1 MAVCGGG
8 CGKDEGGQ
16 PKGMNSSV
24 GTSGQVTE
32 DPGQSVRDGVLKRG
46 LAAILS
52 GDVSGYGRLMHAD
65 EEGTVR
71 LLTDSRAA
79 ISRCVAQHD
88 GRVVDMAG
96 DSVLAVFP
104 SVTGALR
111 SAVDIQRE
119 LAKRNASLPP
129 ADRMQFRLGVHLGE
143 ILLDD
148 DAPYG
153 DVVNLAARIEG
164 LAEPGGICISEAV
177 HSQVQGQVNF
187 RYAYLGRR
195 QVKNSKEPVPV
206 YRVDWDAPPGWHRA
220 RRWRIQPLIFPAG
233 AVLVLVV
240 FALVFSPEQGFS
252 PMQSPD
258 SPPEPPAVLVGE
270 PPGSSIAVLPFENLS
285 PEPDQDYFSDGITA
299 DLITDLSNLSGL
311 LVIARNT
318 SFAQRRRDLSPQVVG
333 KELGV
338 RYLLEGSVRRA
349 GDRVRITAQLIDAES
364 GHHIWGGRY
373 DGALEDIFALQ
384 DDVTRKIVSALQVTV
399 TEAEHARLVRRQ
411 TDHLDAYDR
420 FLQGQSSF
428 FEFTAEGNAR
438 ARTHYER
445 AIELDPAF
453 ARAVAALALTHAWDY
468 RWDWSREPA
477 ASLST
482 ARELVGRAM
491 VLDDSVPQ
499 VRWVH
504 AYVVLLH
511 GEFEQAL
518 AQARYAI
525 ALDPNYADGYGLLA
539 FIHVAMGDARE
550 ALAAMDR
557 AVLLNPHYSVQYHSV
572 LGATYLL
579 LGRYDAAARVL
590 TEGVLQNHRFL
601 RNHVLLAAAYGKQG
615 RLDDAAW
622 VAEEIRALSP
632 EFSIGYWK
640 KSESFRDPATLEFF
654 AEGLRLAGV
663 PE

>member
-1 MAVCGGG
+1 
-8 CGKDEGGQ
+8 
-16 PKGMNSSV
+16 MNASV
-24 GTSGQVTE
+24 GPSRGAAEV
-32 DPGQSVRDGVLKRG
+32 PARSVRDGALKRG

-71 LLTDSRAA
+71 LLTDSRAV

-88 GRVVDMAG
+88 GRVIDMAG

-104 SVTGALR
+104 SVTEALR
-111 SAVDIQRE
+111 SAVDIQCE
-119 LAKRNASLPP
+119 LAERNAALPP
-129 ADRMQFRLGVHLGE
+129 AGRMQLRLGVHLGE
-143 ILLDD
+143 ILLGD

-153 DVVNLAARIEG
+153 DAVNLAARLEG
-164 LAEPGGICISEAV
+164 LAEPGGIYISEAV
-177 HSQVQGQVNF
+177 HSQVKGQVNV

-195 QVKNSKEPVPV
+195 QVKNSDEPVQV
-206 YRVDWDAPPGWHRA
+206 YRVDWNAPPGRHRA
-220 RRWRIQPLIFPAG
+220 RRWQLRLLLLPAG
-233 AVLVLVV
+233 AVLVLVA
-240 FALVFSPEQGFS
+240 FALVFSPEQLFS
-252 PMQSPD
+252 PVQSPD
-258 SPPEPPAVLVGE
+258 PSSEPSAVLAGE

-285 PEPDQDYFSDGITA
+285 PEPDRDYFSDGITA

-318 SFAQRRRDLSPQVVG
+318 AFAHRGRGLSPQAVG

-364 GHHIWGGRY
+364 GQHIWGGRY

-384 DDVTRKIVSALQVTV
+384 DEVTRKIVSALQVTV
-399 TEAEHARLVRRQ
+399 TEAEHIRLARRQ
-411 TDHLDAYDR
+411 TNHLDAYDR

-428 FEFTAEGNAR
+428 FEFTAEGTAR
-438 ARTHYER
+438 ARAHYER

-468 RWDWSREPA
+468 RWGWSSEPA
-477 ASLST
+477 VSL
-482 ARELVGRAM
+482 AMAQEIVARAM
-491 VLDDSVPQ
+491 TLDDSVPQ
-499 VRWVH
+499 VRRVH
-504 AYVVLLH
+504 AYVLLLH
-511 GEFEQAL
+511 GELELAL
-518 AQARYAI
+518 AQVRYAI

-539 FIHVAMGDARE
+539 FIHVAMGEARE

-557 AVLLNPHYSVQYHSV
+557 AVLLNPRYSAQYHSV
-572 LGATYLL
+572 LGAAHLL
-579 LGRYDAAARVL
+579 LGRYDDAVRVL
-590 TEGVLQNHRFL
+590 TEGVLKNHSFL

-622 VAEEIRALSP
+622 VTEEILALRP

-640 KSESFRDPATLEFF
+640 DPQSFWDPVALESL

>member
-1 MAVCGGG
+1 MAVYEGG

-16 PKGMNSSV
+16 PKGMKGSV

-32 DPGQSVRDGVLKRG
+32 DPGQSIRDGALKRG

-71 LLTDSRAA
+71 LLTDSREV

-104 SVTGALR
+104 TVTGALS

-119 LAKRNASLPP
+119 LARRNASLPP
-129 ADRMQFRLGVHLGE
+129 AARMQFRLGVHLGE

-153 DVVNLAARIEG
+153 DVVNLAARLEG

-177 HSQVQGQVNF
+177 HSQVQGQVNL
-187 RYAYLGRR
+187 RYVYLGRR
-195 QVKNSKEPVPV
+195 QVKNSEEPVPV
-206 YRVDWDAPPGWHRA
+206 YRVDWHAPPGRHRA
-220 RRWRIQPLIFPAG
+220 RRWRIRPLVLPAG
-233 AVLVLVV
+233 AVLVLVA
-240 FALVFSPEQGFS
+240 FALVFSLV
-252 PMQSPD
+252 QSPD
-258 SPPEPPAVLVGE
+258 SPPESPAVLVSE

-285 PEPDQDYFSDGITA
+285 QEPDRDYFSDGITA

-318 SFAQRRRDLSPQVVG
+318 AFAHRGRDLSPQAVG
-333 KELGV
+333 RELGV

-364 GHHIWGGRY
+364 GQHIWGERY
-373 DGALEDIFALQ
+373 DGALQDIFALQ
-384 DDVTRKIVSALQVTV
+384 DEVTRKIVSALQITV
-399 TEAEHARLVRRQ
+399 TEAEHVRLARRQ

-428 FEFTAEGNAR
+428 FEFTAKGNAR
-438 ARTHYER
+438 SRAHYEQ
-445 AIELDPAF
+445 AIALDPAF

-468 RWDWSREPA
+468 RWGWSSEPA

-491 VLDDSVPQ
+491 TLDDSLPQ

-504 AYVVLLH
+504 AYVGLLH

-518 AQARYAI
+518 AQARYAV

-539 FIHVAMGDARE
+539 FIHVAMGEARE

-557 AVLLNPHYSVQYHSV
+557 AVLLNPRYPVQYHSV

-579 LGRYDAAARVL
+579 LDRYDDAVRVL
-590 TEGVLQNHRFL
+590 TEGVLKNHSFL

-640 KSESFRDPATLEFF
+640 GSESFRNPATLEFF

>member
-1 MAVCGGG
+1 
-8 CGKDEGGQ
+8 
-16 PKGMNSSV
+16 MNASV
-24 GTSGQVTE
+24 GPSRGAAEVPARS
-32 DPGQSVRDGVLKRG
+32 DRDGALKRG

-65 EEGTVR
+65 EQATVF
-71 LLTDSRAA
+71 LLADCRAV
-79 ISRCVAQHD
+79 ISRCIAQYE

-119 LAKRNASLPP
+119 LVRRNASLPP
-129 ADRMQFRLGVHLGE
+129 AEQMQFRLGVHLGE
-143 ILLDD
+143 IFLDD
-148 DAPYG
+148 DTPYG
-153 DVVNLAARIEG
+153 DAVNLAARLEG

-177 HSQVQGQVNF
+177 HSQVQGQVNVPST
-187 RYAYLGRR
+187 YLGRR
-195 QVKNSKEPVPV
+195 QVKNSDEPVQV
-206 YRVDWDAPPGWHRA
+206 YRVDWNTPPGRHLA
-220 RRWRIQPLIFPAG
+220 RRWRIRPLVLPAG
-233 AVLVLVV
+233 AVLMLVA
-240 FALVFSPEQGFS
+240 FALVFSPEQVFS
-252 PMQSPD
+252 PVQSPD
-258 SPPEPPAVLVGE
+258 PAPESSAVLAGA

-285 PEPDQDYFSDGITA
+285 PEPDRDYFSDGITA

-318 SFAQRRRDLSPQVVG
+318 AFAHRGRDLSPQAIG
-333 KELGV
+333 RDLGV
-338 RYLLEGSVRRA
+338 RYLLQGSIRRA

-399 TEAEHARLVRRQ
+399 TEAEHVRLARRQ
-411 TDHLDAYDR
+411 TNHLDAYDR
-420 FLQGQSSF
+420 FLQGQWNF

-438 ARTHYER
+438 ARAQYEQ

-468 RWDWSREPA
+468 RWGWSSEPT

-491 VLDDSVPQ
+491 TLDDSVPQ

-504 AYVVLLH
+504 AYVLLHH

-518 AQARYAI
+518 AQARYAV

-539 FIHVAMGDARE
+539 FIHVAMGKARE
-550 ALAAMDR
+550 ALTALDR

-579 LGRYDAAARVL
+579 LGRYEDAVRVL

-640 KSESFRDPATLEFF
+640 GSESFRDPATLEFF
-654 AEGLRLAGV
+654 ADGLRLAGV

>member
-1 MAVCGGG
+1 MERKRRSLDA
-8 CGKDEGGQ
+8 DFEL
-16 PKGMNSSV
+16 PAAR
-24 GTSGQVTE
+24 T
-32 DPGQSVRDGVLKRG
+32 VRDGLLKRG

-71 LLTDSRAA
+71 LLTEFREV
-79 ISRCVAQHD
+79 ISHCVAQHD
-88 GRVVDMAG
+88 GLVVDMAG

-104 SVTGALR
+104 TVTGALK
-111 SAVDIQRE
+111 SAVEIQRE

-129 ADRMQFRLGVHLGE
+129 AARMQFRVGVHLGE
-143 ILLDD
+143 ILM
-148 DAPYG
+148 DADKPYG
-153 DVVNLAARIEG
+153 DAVNLAARLEG

-177 HSQVQGQVNF
+177 HSQVQGQVNL
-187 RYAYLGRR
+187 RDTYLGRR
-195 QVKNSKEPVPV
+195 QVKNSEEPVQV
-206 YRVDWDAPPGWHRA
+206 YRVDWNAPPGRRRA
-220 RRWRIQPLIFPAG
+220 GRWRTRPLILAAG
-233 AVLVLVV
+233 TVLVLVV
-240 FALVFSPEQGFS
+240 FAVVFSLVQF
-252 PMQSPD
+252 PD
-258 SPPEPPAVLVGE
+258 PPPEPSAVLAGE
-270 PPGSSIAVLPFENLS
+270 PPDSSIAVLPFENLS
-285 PEPDQDYFSDGITA
+285 PEPDRDYFSDGITA

-318 SFAQRRRDLSPQVVG
+318 AFAQRGRDLSPQAVG
-333 KELGV
+333 RDLGV

-373 DGALEDIFALQ
+373 DGALKDIFALQ
-384 DDVTRKIVSALQVTV
+384 DDVTSKIVSALQVTV
-399 TEAEHARLVRRQ
+399 TEAEHVRLARRQ
-411 TDHLDAYDR
+411 TNHLDAYDR
-420 FLQGQSSF
+420 FLQGQWSF
-428 FEFTAEGNAR
+428 FEFIAEGNAR
-438 ARTHYER
+438 ARAHYEQ
-445 AIELDPAF
+445 AIEYDPAF

-468 RWDWSREPA
+468 RWGWSSEPA

-482 ARELVGRAM
+482 ARDLVVRAM
-491 VLDDSVPQ
+491 TLDDSLPQ

-504 AYVVLLH
+504 AYVALLH

-525 ALDPNYADGYGLLA
+525 ALDPNYADGYGLVA
-539 FIHVAMGDARE
+539 FIHVAMGEARE

-579 LGRYDAAARVL
+579 LNRYGDAVRVL
-590 TEGVLQNHRFL
+590 TEGVLQNHGFL

-622 VAEEIRALSP
+622 VVEEIRVLSP

-640 KSESFRDPATLEFF
+640 QSESFRDPATLEFF

>member
-1 MAVCGGG
+1 M
-8 CGKDEGGQ
+8 
-16 PKGMNSSV
+16 
-24 GTSGQVTE
+24 
-32 DPGQSVRDGVLKRG
+32 
-46 LAAILS
+46 
-52 GDVSGYGRLMHAD
+52 
-65 EEGTVR
+65 
-71 LLTDSRAA
+71 
-79 ISRCVAQHD
+79 
-88 GRVVDMAG
+88 
-96 DSVLAVFP
+96 
-104 SVTGALR
+104 
-111 SAVDIQRE
+111 
-119 LAKRNASLPP
+119 
-129 ADRMQFRLGVHLGE
+129 
-143 ILLDD
+143 
-148 DAPYG
+148 
-153 DVVNLAARIEG
+153 
-164 LAEPGGICISEAV
+164 
-177 HSQVQGQVNF
+177 
-187 RYAYLGRR
+187 
-195 QVKNSKEPVPV
+195 
-206 YRVDWDAPPGWHRA
+206 
-220 RRWRIQPLIFPAG
+220 
-233 AVLVLVV
+233 LVLVA
-240 FALVFSPEQGFS
+240 FALVSSPEQVFS
-252 PMQSPD
+252 PVQSPD
-258 SPPEPPAVLVGE
+258 PSSEPSAVLAGE

-285 PEPDQDYFSDGITA
+285 PEPDRDYFSDGITA

-318 SFAQRRRDLSPQVVG
+318 AFAHRGRDLSPQAVG

-364 GHHIWGGRY
+364 GQHIWGGRY

-399 TEAEHARLVRRQ
+399 TEAEHVRLVRRQ
-411 TDHLDAYDR
+411 TNHLDAYDR
-420 FLQGQSSF
+420 FLQGQWSF

-468 RWDWSREPA
+468 RWGWSSEPT

-491 VLDDSVPQ
+491 TLDDSLPQ

-504 AYVVLLH
+504 AYVLLHH

-539 FIHVAMGDARE
+539 FIHVAMGEARE

-579 LGRYDAAARVL
+579 LGRYEDAVRVL

-622 VAEEIRALSP
+622 AAEEIRALSP
-632 EFSIGYWK
+632 EFSIGYWQG
-640 KSESFRDPATLEFF
+640 SESFRNPETLEVF
-654 AEGLRLAGV
+654 AEGLRLAGL

>member
-1 MAVCGGG
+1 MDGGR
-8 CGKDEGGQ
+8 D
-16 PKGMNSSV
+16 KGMKAVVGSSR
-24 GTSGQVTE
+24 QVTE
-32 DPGQSVRDGVLKRG
+32 DPGPSVRDGALKRG

-65 EEGTVR
+65 EEATVR
-71 LLTDSRAA
+71 LLTDSRAV

-119 LAKRNASLPP
+119 LAERNASLPP
-129 ADRMQFRLGVHLGE
+129 ARRMQFRLGVHVGE
-143 ILLDD
+143 ILLDE

-153 DVVNLAARIEG
+153 DAVNLAARVEG

-177 HSQVQGQVNF
+177 HTQVQGQGDF
-187 RYAYLGRR
+187 GYAFLGRR
-195 QVKNSKEPVPV
+195 QVKNSDKPIPV
-206 YRVDWDAPPGWHRA
+206 YRVDWRMPPLRRGA
-220 RRWRIQPLIFPAG
+220 RQWRIWRVALPAG
-233 AVLVLVV
+233 AVLVLIGI
-240 FALVFSPEQGFS
+240 ALFLNPA
-252 PMQSPD
+252 QSPD
-258 SPPEPPAVLVGE
+258 PSSEPSAVLAGE

-285 PEPDQDYFSDGITA
+285 PEPDRDYFSDGITA

-318 SFAQRRRDLSPQVVG
+318 AFAHRGRDLSPQAIG
-333 KELGV
+333 RDLGV
-338 RYLLEGSVRRA
+338 RYLLQGSVRRA
-349 GDRVRITAQLIDAES
+349 GDGVRITAQLIDAES
-364 GHHIWGGRY
+364 GQHIWGGRY

-399 TEAEHARLVRRQ
+399 TEAEHLRLARRQ
-411 TDHLDAYDR
+411 TNHLDAYDR
-420 FLQGQSSF
+420 FLQGQWSF
-428 FEFTAEGNAR
+428 FGFTAEGNAR

-468 RWDWSREPA
+468 RWGWSSEPA
-477 ASLST
+477 VSL
-482 ARELVGRAM
+482 AMAQDLVGRAM
-491 VLDDSVPQ
+491 ILDDSVPQ

-504 AYVVLLH
+504 AYVLLLH

-518 AQARYAI
+518 AEARYAV

-539 FIHVAMGDARE
+539 FIHVAMGEARE
-550 ALAAMDR
+550 ALAAMER
-557 AVLLNPHYSVQYHSV
+557 AVSLNPRYSVQYHSV

-579 LGRYDAAARVL
+579 LDRYDDAVRVL
-590 TEGVLQNHRFL
+590 TEGVLQNHSFL

-632 EFSIGYWK
+632 GFSIDYWK
-640 KSESFRDPATLEFF
+640 GSESFRDPATLKFF
-654 AEGLRLAGV
+654 ADGLRLAGV

>member
-1 MAVCGGG
+1 MERKHKSLEADF
-8 CGKDEGGQ
+8 KL
-16 PKGMNSSV
+16 
-24 GTSGQVTE
+24 QVART
-32 DPGQSVRDGVLKRG
+32 VRDGLLKRG

-71 LLTDSRAA
+71 LLTEFRELIARS
-79 ISRCVAQHD
+79 VAQHD

-104 SVTGALR
+104 TVTGALR

-119 LAKRNASLPP
+119 LAERNASLAP

-153 DVVNLAARIEG
+153 DVVNLAARLEA
-164 LAEPGGICISEAV
+164 LAEPGGICISDSV
-177 HSQVQGQVNF
+177 HNQVQGQVNVPF
-187 RYAYLGRR
+187 TYLGRR
-195 QVKNSKEPVPV
+195 QVKNSEEPVPV
-206 YRVDWDAPPGWHRA
+206 YRVDWDAPPGWRRA
-220 RRWRIQPLIFPAG
+220 RRLRIQPLLLPAG
-233 AVLVLVV
+233 AVLVLVAL
-240 FALVFSPEQGFS
+240 ALVFSPG
-252 PMQSPD
+252 QSPD
-258 SPPEPPAVLVGE
+258 PAPEPSAVLAGA
-270 PPGSSIAVLPFENLS
+270 PPDSSIAVLPFENLS
-285 PEPDQDYFSDGITA
+285 PEPDRDYFSDGITA

-318 SFAQRRRDLSPQVVG
+318 AFAHRGRDLSPQAIG
-333 KELGV
+333 RDLGV
-338 RYLLEGSVRRA
+338 RYLLQGSIRRA

-420 FLQGQSSF
+420 FLLGQSSF

-438 ARTHYER
+438 ARAQYEQ
-445 AIELDPAF
+445 AIELDPTF

-468 RWDWSREPA
+468 RWGWSSEPA

-491 VLDDSVPQ
+491 TLDDSLPQ

-504 AYVVLLH
+504 AYVALLH
-511 GEFEQAL
+511 GEFEQAM

-525 ALDPNYADGYGLLA
+525 ALDPNYADGYGLVA
-539 FIHVAMGDARE
+539 FIHVAMGEARE
-550 ALAAMDR
+550 ALVAMDR

-579 LGRYDAAARVL
+579 LNRYGDAVRVL

-632 EFSIGYWK
+632 EFSISYWK
-640 KSESFRDPATLEFF
+640 QSESFRNPATLEFF

>member
-1 MAVCGGG
+1 
-8 CGKDEGGQ
+8 
-16 PKGMNSSV
+16 MNASV
-24 GTSGQVTE
+24 GPSRGAAGV
-32 DPGQSVRDGVLKRG
+32 PARSVRDGALKRG

-52 GDVSGYGRLMHAD
+52 GDVSGYGRLMHAN
-65 EEGTVR
+65 EQATVF
-71 LLTDSRAA
+71 LLADLRVV
-79 ISRCVAQHD
+79 ISRCIAQYE

-119 LAKRNASLPP
+119 LARRNASLPP
-129 ADRMQFRLGVHLGE
+129 AEQMQFRLGIHLGE

-148 DAPYG
+148 DTPYG
-153 DVVNLAARIEG
+153 DAVNLAARLEG

-177 HSQVQGQVNF
+177 HSQVQGQVNVPST
-187 RYAYLGRR
+187 YLGRR
-195 QVKNSKEPVPV
+195 QVKNSEEPVQV
-206 YRVDWDAPPGWHRA
+206 YRVDWNAPPGRHRA
-220 RRWRIQPLIFPAG
+220 MRWRIRPLVLTAG
-233 AVLVLVV
+233 AVLVLVAV
-240 FALVFSPEQGFS
+240 ALVFSLI
-252 PMQSPD
+252 QSPD
-258 SPPEPPAVLVGE
+258 LPPEPSAVLAGE
-270 PPGSSIAVLPFENLS
+270 PPGPSIAVLPFKNLS
-285 PEPDQDYFSDGITA
+285 PEPDRDYFSDGITA

-318 SFAQRRRDLSPQVVG
+318 AFAHRGRDLSPQAIG
-333 KELGV
+333 RDLGV
-338 RYLLEGSVRRA
+338 RYLLQGSMRRA

-399 TEAEHARLVRRQ
+399 TEAEHVRLVRRQ
-411 TDHLDAYDR
+411 TNHLDAYDR
-420 FLQGQSSF
+420 FLQGQASF

-453 ARAVAALALTHAWDY
+453 ARAVATLALTHAWDY
-468 RWDWSREPA
+468 RWGWSSEPT

-491 VLDDSVPQ
+491 TLDDSVPQ

-504 AYVVLLH
+504 AYVLLHH

-518 AQARYAI
+518 AQARYAV

-539 FIHVAMGDARE
+539 FIHVAMGKARE
-550 ALAAMDR
+550 ALAALDR

-579 LGRYDAAARVL
+579 LGRYDDAVRVL

-640 KSESFRDPATLEFF
+640 GSESFRDPATLEFF

>member
-1 MAVCGGG
+1 
-8 CGKDEGGQ
+8 
-16 PKGMNSSV
+16 MNASV
-24 GTSGQVTE
+24 GPSRGAAEV
-32 DPGQSVRDGVLKRG
+32 PARSVRDGALKRG

-71 LLTDSRAA
+71 LLTDSREV

-104 SVTGALR
+104 TVTGALS

-119 LAKRNASLPP
+119 LARRNASLPP
-129 ADRMQFRLGVHLGE
+129 AARMQFRLGVHLGE
-143 ILLDD
+143 ILLDA

-153 DVVNLAARIEG
+153 DVVNLAARLEG

-177 HSQVQGQVNF
+177 HSQVQGQVNL
-187 RYAYLGRR
+187 RYVYLGRR
-195 QVKNSKEPVPV
+195 QVKNSEEPVPV
-206 YRVDWDAPPGWHRA
+206 YRVDWHAPPGRHRA
-220 RRWRIQPLIFPAG
+220 RRWRTRPLVLPAG
-233 AVLVLVV
+233 AVLVLVA
-240 FALVFSPEQGFS
+240 FALVFSLV
-252 PMQSPD
+252 QSPD
-258 SPPEPPAVLVGE
+258 SPPEPPAVLVSE

-285 PEPDQDYFSDGITA
+285 QEPDRDYFSDGITA

-318 SFAQRRRDLSPQVVG
+318 AFAHRGRDLSPQAVG
-333 KELGV
+333 RELGV

-364 GHHIWGGRY
+364 GQHIWGERY
-373 DGALEDIFALQ
+373 DGALQDIFALQ

-399 TEAEHARLVRRQ
+399 TEAEHVRLARRQ
-411 TDHLDAYDR
+411 TNHLDAYDR
-420 FLQGQSSF
+420 FLQGQASF
-428 FEFTAEGNAR
+428 FEFTAEGTSRAR
-438 ARTHYER
+438 AHYEQ

-453 ARAVAALALTHAWDY
+453 ARAVAALALTHVWDY
-468 RWDWSREPA
+468 RWGWSSEPA
-477 ASLST
+477 VSL
-482 ARELVGRAM
+482 AMAQEIVARAM
-491 VLDDSVPQ
+491 TLDDSIPQ
-499 VRWVH
+499 VRRVH
-504 AYVVLLH
+504 AYVLLVH
-511 GEFEQAL
+511 GKLELAL

-525 ALDPNYADGYGLLA
+525 ALDPNYADAYGLLA
-539 FIHVAMGDARE
+539 FIHVTMGEARE

-557 AVLLNPHYSVQYHSV
+557 AVLLNPRYPAQYHSV
-572 LGATYLL
+572 LGAAHLL
-579 LGRYDAAARVL
+579 LGRYDDAVRVL
-590 TEGVLQNHRFL
+590 TEGVLKNHSFL

-622 VAEEIRALSP
+622 VTEEILALRP

-640 KSESFRDPATLEFF
+640 EWQSFRDPAALESL

>member
-1 MAVCGGG
+1 MKYKRRSLDAALNLQ
-8 CGKDEGGQ
+8 EAR
-16 PKGMNSSV
+16 
-24 GTSGQVTE
+24 T
-32 DPGQSVRDGVLKRG
+32 VRDGALKRG

-65 EEGTVR
+65 EGGTVR
-71 LLTDSRAA
+71 LLTDSREV
-79 ISRCVAQHD
+79 ISRCVAQHE
-88 GRVVDMAG
+88 GRVIDMAG

-119 LAKRNASLPP
+119 LARRNASLPP
-129 ADRMQFRLGVHLGE
+129 AARMQFRLGVHLGE
-143 ILLDD
+143 ILLGD

-153 DVVNLAARIEG
+153 DAVNLAARLEG
-164 LAEPGGICISEAV
+164 LAEPGGIYISEAV
-177 HSQVQGQVNF
+177 HSQVKGQVNV

-195 QVKNSKEPVPV
+195 QVKNSEEPVQV
-206 YRVDWDAPPGWHRA
+206 YRVDWNAPAGRHRA
-220 RRWRIQPLIFPAG
+220 RRWQLRLLLLPAG
-233 AVLVLVV
+233 AVLVLVA
-240 FALVFSPEQGFS
+240 FALVFSPV
-252 PMQSPD
+252 QSPD
-258 SPPEPPAVLVGE
+258 PSSEPSALLAGE

-285 PEPDQDYFSDGITA
+285 PEPDRDYFSDGITA

-318 SFAQRRRDLSPQVVG
+318 SFAQRGRDLSPQAVG
-333 KELGV
+333 KKLGV

-364 GHHIWGGRY
+364 GQHIWGGRY
-373 DGALEDIFALQ
+373 DGRLEDIFVLQ

-399 TEAEHARLVRRQ
+399 TEAEHARLAQRQ

-420 FLQGQSSF
+420 FLQGQWSF
-428 FEFTAEGNAR
+428 NEFTAEGNAR

-468 RWDWSREPA
+468 RWDWSSEPA

-491 VLDDSVPQ
+491 ILDDSVPQ

-539 FIHVAMGDARE
+539 FIHVAMGEARE

-579 LGRYDAAARVL
+579 LGRYDDAVRVL

>member
-1 MAVCGGG
+1 MDGGRDG
-8 CGKDEGGQ
+8 GMKDY
-16 PKGMNSSV
+16 V
-24 GTSGQVTE
+24 GPSRQVIP
-32 DPGQSVRDGVLKRG
+32 DPGSSVRDGALKRG
-46 LAAILS
+46 LAVILS

-71 LLTDSRAA
+71 LLTDSRAV

-104 SVTGALR
+104 SVTGAVR

-119 LAKRNASLPP
+119 LAARNASLPP
-129 ADRMQFRLGVHLGE
+129 ARRMLFRLGVHLGE
-143 ILLDD
+143 ILVDEG
-148 DAPYG
+148 APYG
-153 DVVNLAARIEG
+153 DAVNLAARLEG

-177 HSQVQGQVNF
+177 HSQVQGQVDLG
-187 RYAYLGRR
+187 YAFLGRR
-195 QVKNSKEPVPV
+195 KVKNSDKPISV
-206 YRVDWDAPPGWHRA
+206 YQADWRTPPLRRGG
-220 RRWRIQPLIFPAG
+220 RRWRIRRLALPAG
-233 AVLVLVV
+233 AVLVLIGIGVV
-240 FALVFSPEQGFS
+240 LNLVPSTDYWS
-252 PMQSPD
+252 V
-258 SPPEPPAVLVGE
+258 PPTVLVGE
-270 PPGSSIAVLPFENLS
+270 PPEPSIAVLPFENLS
-285 PEPDQDYFSDGITA
+285 PEPDRDYFSDGITA

-318 SFAQRRRDLSPQVVG
+318 TFAHRGRDFSPQVVG
-333 KELGV
+333 QDLGV
-338 RYLLEGSVRRA
+338 RYLLQGSVRRA
-349 GDRVRITAQLIDAES
+349 GERVRITAQLIDVES

-399 TEAEHARLVRRQ
+399 TEAEHVRLARRQ
-411 TDHLDAYDR
+411 TNHLDAYDR
-420 FLQGQSSF
+420 FLQGQWSF

-438 ARTHYER
+438 ARAHYER

-468 RWDWSREPA
+468 RWGWSTEPA
-477 ASLST
+477 ASLIK
-482 ARELVGRAM
+482 AQDLVGRAM
-491 VLDDSVPQ
+491 TIDASVPQ

-504 AYVVLLH
+504 AYVLLHH
-511 GEFEQAL
+511 GEFERAL
-518 AQARYAI
+518 AEARYAI

-539 FIHVAMGDARE
+539 LIHVAMGE
-550 ALAAMDR
+550 APEGLAAMER
-557 AVLLNPHYSVQYHSV
+557 AVLLNPRYSVQYHTV
-572 LGATYLL
+572 LGAAYMLL
-579 LGRYDAAARVL
+579 DRHEDAVRVL
-590 TEGVLQNHRFL
+590 TEGVLQNHTYL
-601 RNHVLLAAAYGKQG
+601 RNHVLLAAAYAKQG

-640 KSESFRDPATLEFF
+640 GSESFRNPETLEFF
-654 AEGLRLAGV
+654 AEGLRVAGL

>member
-1 MAVCGGG
+1 MEHKRGSLDAAF
-8 CGKDEGGQ
+8 KL
-16 PKGMNSSV
+16 
-24 GTSGQVTE
+24 QVART
-32 DPGQSVRDGVLKRG
+32 VRDGALKRG

-65 EEGTVR
+65 EGGTVR
-71 LLTDSRAA
+71 LLTDSREV

-104 SVTGALR
+104 TVTGALR
-111 SAVDIQRE
+111 SAVDIQQE
-119 LAKRNASLPP
+119 LAKRNASKPP

-153 DVVNLAARIEG
+153 DVVNLAARLEG

-177 HSQVQGQVNF
+177 HSQVQGQVNL
-187 RYAYLGRR
+187 RDTYLGRR
-195 QVKNSKEPVPV
+195 QVKNSEEPVQV
-206 YRVDWDAPPGWHRA
+206 YRVDWNAPPGRRRA
-220 RRWRIQPLIFPAG
+220 RRWRIRPLVLPAG

-240 FALVFSPEQGFS
+240 FALVFSLV
-252 PMQSPD
+252 QSPD
-258 SPPEPPAVLVGE
+258 LPSEPPPVLAGE

-285 PEPDQDYFSDGITA
+285 PEPDREYFSDGITA

-318 SFAQRRRDLSPQVVG
+318 AFTHRGRDLSPQAVG

-384 DDVTRKIVSALQVTV
+384 DEVTRKIVSALQVTV
-399 TEAEHARLVRRQ
+399 TDAEHVRLARRQ
-411 TDHLDAYDR
+411 TNHLDAYDR
-420 FLQGQSSF
+420 FLQGQRSF
-428 FEFTAEGNAR
+428 FKFTAEGNAR
-438 ARTHYER
+438 ARAHYEQ
-445 AIELDPAF
+445 AIEHDPAF
-453 ARAVAALALTHAWDY
+453 ARAVAALALTHAWDS
-468 RWDWSREPA
+468 RWYWSSEPA
-477 ASLST
+477 ASLT
-482 ARELVGRAM
+482 EAQDLVGRAM
-491 VLDDSVPQ
+491 ILDDSVPQ
-499 VRWVH
+499 VRWVN
-504 AYVVLLH
+504 AYVLLLH
-511 GEFEQAL
+511 GELEQAL

-539 FIHVAMGDARE
+539 FIYVAMGKARE

-557 AVLLNPHYSVQYHSV
+557 AVLLNPRYSAQYHSV
-572 LGATYLL
+572 LGAAYLL
-579 LGRYDAAARVL
+579 LHRYDDAVRVL
-590 TEGVLQNHRFL
+590 IQGVLKNHGFL
-601 RNHVLLAAAYGKQG
+601 ANHVLLAVAYGKQG
-615 RLDDAAW
+615 RLDEAAW
-622 VAEEIRALSP
+622 MTEEILALRP

-640 KSESFRDPATLEFF
+640 ESQSFRDPAILESF
-654 AEGLRLAGV
+654 ADSLRLAGV
-663 PE
+663 PD